1 MITRSKAR
9 LLNQQ
14 KEQAEN
20 KQPEIIE
27 EKSIVKEQPIIKNIP
42 KIKVEEHQTIY
53 DTSKNKSDI
62 KTLLKNL
69 KIDETLT
76 TAPKK
81 YKWDTVKENTFPH
94 QDYNFMM
101 DLIQLPKTKL
111 GNQYLLVCVDLWSN
125 DFDIEEMKTK
135 TASECLSA
143 FRKMLKRPYLDLP
156 KGSIR
161 TDNGTEFKGVFN
173 DFLKEYKILHR
184 VALPYRHKQLSNV
197 ESLNGI
203 LGRIFMTYLTNKEQE
218 LAKPYLNWDD
228 IVDTVRVELNKAKYK
243 QPDGDPFSS
252 KPILYT
258 QNEPEFQVGDIV
270 AKKMEVPKNIYGQVE
285 ANSRFRKGDLR
296 FEANEKLKIIKI
308 LNYPNNIR
316 YILNGYPNVSYT
328 ANELKKVDVDEE
340 YHLVRQIIG
349 QKVYRGQ
356 MYYKVWWRKHLKK
369 DATYEL
375 ADNLIEDGLEE
386 YIQDYYE
393 RMRKRK

>member
-9 LLNQQ
+9 LLNHQ

-20 KQPEIIE
+20 KQPDIIE
-27 EKSIVKEQPIIKNIP
+27 EKPIVKEQPIIKNIP

-81 YKWDTVKENTFPH
+81 YKWDTVKDNTFP
-94 QDYNFMM
+94 QEDWNFMT

-143 FRKMLKRPYLDLP
+143 FRKILKRPYLDLP

-161 TDNGTEFKGVFN
+161 TDGGGEFKGVFN

-184 VALPYRHKQLSNV
+184 VALPYRHKQMANV

-218 LAKPYLNWDD
+218 LGKPYLNWDD
-228 IVDTVRVELNKAKYK
+228 IVDTVRIELNKAKYK

-252 KPILYT
+252 KPIPYT

-270 AKKMEVPKNIYGQVE
+270 SKKLEVPRDIFGKVE
-285 ANSRFRKGDLR
+285 ANQKWRKGDLR
-296 FEANEKLKIIKI
+296 FSAYEKLKIIKV

-340 YHLVRQIIG
+340 YHIVRQIID

-356 MYYKVWWRKHLKK
+356 TFYRVWWKRELKENS
-369 DATYEL
+369 TWEL
-375 ADNLIEDGLEE
+375 ADNLIQDGL
-386 YIQDYYE
+386 QDYIHEYHE